1 MIKIQPVHIH
11 EYWRMGRKGK
21 LASNLPPHDSDDLGA
36 LSVSIGVFLT
46 TDEGGRITAV
56 GHVDKEEGE

>member
-1 MIKIQPVHIH
+1 
-11 EYWRMGRKGK
+11 MGRKGK

-46 TDEGGRITAV
+46 TDEGGRITAA